1 MEERQDH
8 KRKQNFFKQSDA
20 PRIVGLG
27 LLLVGFILLFCSGY
41 LDVKYVLVIF
51 AWIAMP
57 VGLVLFIV
65 AGSVRT
71 NEEDMDK
78 HMEDQLL
85 GLVISA
91 AEEDKYRKRLLPQK
105 HPRVLEGYEYR
116 EGLMLRR
123 DKVNTLRSSEFS
135 RTLLYLL
142 RDGFFL
148 VTRTIS
154 LLDSEQREQRVEIR
168 LEDICEVAIVEEQKH
183 LTFENRQFD
192 AKDVRLL
199 FRYRDGSTY
208 SVPVHRDMDLED
220 FVELCREWLA
230 AGEIS
235 L

>member
-1 MEERQDH
+1 MDDRQDL
-8 KRKQNFFKQSDA
+8 KRKQNYFKQSDA

-65 AGSVRT
+65 AGTMRT
-71 NEEDMDK
+71 DEENIDK
-78 HMEDQLL
+78 HIEDQLM
-85 GLVISA
+85 GLEISA

-148 VTRTIS
+148 VTRTVS
-154 LLDSEQREQRVEIR
+154 LVDSDWREQRVEVV
-168 LEDICEVAIVEEQKH
+168 LSDICGVELCEEQKH
-183 LTFENRQFD
+183 LTFEKHAFEAR
-192 AKDVRLL
+192 DVRLV
-199 FRYRDGSTY
+199 FRYRDGGTY
-208 SVPVHRDMDLED
+208 SVPVHRDLDLEE
-220 FVELCREWLA
+220 FVEQCGEWLG